1 MPRRFAAFRSHWLS
15 LPRSAKFA
23 AAALVLLLATLFD
36 PHITLPR
43 RSYDFVIVLDITQSM
58 NTEDYVLDDKPVSRL
73 RYVKHV
79 LHQVLR
85 DLPCGS
91 RVGWSIFSEYRVL
104 PLVAPVEVCADYH
117 DLLQTLDKIDGRM
130 AWAGASEIAKGVFW
144 GLRTTKQ
151 TPGNHGMV
159 FFTDGQEAPPIN
171 PSQRPSYDGKP
182 GEVRGLI
189 VGVGGDTLSPIPKV
203 DPEGNPLG
211 VWLADEVLQTDTI
224 SQGRMSTSSRERM
237 VDESGKEVK
246 TIPPTMTEHLSSL
259 KELYLRPLAAELGLG
274 YHRLTTADKLLGA
287 MTSPDLARVAPVRID
302 LRPYIAGLA
311 LALLLL
317 GYLPRFVDKTRT
329 FRRVSSARSEMRFA
343 TRRT

>member
-1 MPRRFAAFRSHWLS
+1 MLRRFAALRSHWTS

-23 AAALVLLLATLFD
+23 AAALVLLLATLFN
-36 PHITLPR
+36 PHVTLPR
-43 RSYDFVIVLDITQSM
+43 ESFDFVVVLDITQSM
-58 NTEDYVLDDKPVSRL
+58 NTEDYTLDDKPVSRL

-104 PLVAPVEVCADYH
+104 PLVAPVEVCADYNE
-117 DLLQTLDKIDGRM
+117 LLQTLDRIDGRM
-130 AWAGASEIAKGVFW
+130 AWAGASEIAKGVYW

-171 PSQRPSYDGKP
+171 PSQRPTYDGKP

-189 VGVGGDTLSPIPKV
+189 VGVGGDTLSPIPKF
-203 DPEGNPLG
+203 DPDGNPLG
-211 VWLADEVLQTDTI
+211 VWGADEVLQTDAI
-224 SQGRMSTSSRERM
+224 SQGRMSTSTREHM
-237 VDESGKEVK
+237 VDESGKDVK
-246 TIPPTMTEHLSSL
+246 TMPPTMTEHLSSL
-259 KELYLRPLAAELGLG
+259 KELYLRPLAADLGLS
-274 YHRLTTADKLLGA
+274 YHRLTTADKLLDA
-287 MTSPDLARVAPVRID
+287 MTSPELARIAPVRID
-302 LRPYIAGLA
+302 LRPYIAGI
-311 LALLLL
+311 ALLLL
-317 GYLPRFVDKTRT
+317 LWGYLPRFVHKAQVFVRT
-329 FRRVSSARSEMRFA
+329 VSTRSETRFA